1 MSQSQIQS
9 LPQDKF
15 LLVAVNLLHKAFI
28 EATRIEAKA
37 LYQKIAGEEVV
48 NLTRVELVDKSIAR
62 FQLSLSHSEFIGRLN
77 FGAFRASVTAL
88 IANIAQALREERELR
103 VFNALNE
110 GSAMIFGIT
119 AVTVEDNQRNVMVL
133 AVDSS
138 EAGEATVLQLMYLDP
153 SQFAGGA
160 TPAKADTV
168 G

>member
-28 EATRIEAKA
+28 EATRTEAKA

-160 TPAKADTV
+160 TPAKSDTV

>member
-1 MSQSQIQS
+1 
-9 LPQDKF
+9 
-15 LLVAVNLLHKAFI
+15 
-28 EATRIEAKA
+28 
-37 LYQKIAGEEVV
+37 
-48 NLTRVELVDKSIAR
+48 
-62 FQLSLSHSEFIGRLN
+62 
-77 FGAFRASVTAL
+77 VTAL

-103 VFNALNE
+103 VFNALND

-119 AVTVEDNQRNVMVL
+119 AVTVDDNQRNVMVL

-160 TPAKADTV
+160 APAKADTA

>member
-28 EATRIEAKA
+28 EATRTEAKA